1 MNENKIKELEKK
13 AEKLEKLRLEK
24 YKEFKEVEDEL
35 LKVAEKLNELDS
47 LYLVVDVDVEEIQE

>member
-13 AEKLEKLRLEK
+13 AEFLEKLRLEK
-24 YKEFKEVEDEL
+24 YNEFKEVENEL

-47 LYLVVDVDVEEIQE
+47 LYLVVDVEEIQE

>member
-1 MNENKIKELEKK
+1 MQKNKIKELEKE
-13 AEKLEKLRLEK
+13 AEFLEKLRLEK
-24 YKEFKEVEDEL
+24 YKEFLKVEDEL